1 MTSELPQARRLRL
14 FADADVEMSLVIR
27 CAIYGLACV
36 SYFSFML
43 ICTQWMQTPEG
54 KLVDVLL
61 RCAEDTA
68 YWLPGF
74 LLLAPLALHDL
85 VKASG
90 RMVSPVVRLQNE
102 MQALIQHQSERPL
115 EWHEGETWPQLT
127 ASFNQLRG
135 EILTLRREVA
145 EYESMLGA
153 AATSQLDQLPTTA
166 VLPPEVSLRVEPT
179 ADSAAG

>member
-1 MTSELPQARRLRL
+1 MTTELPQTRRLRL
-14 FADADVEMSLVIR
+14 FVDADIEMSLVIR

-43 ICTQWMQTPEG
+43 ICTQWMQTPET
-54 KLVDVLL
+54 KLMDVLL

-85 VKASG
+85 VKASN
-90 RMVSPVVRLQNE
+90 RMVSPMIRLQNE
-102 MQALIQHQSERPL
+102 MQALIHHQSERPL
-115 EWHEGETWPQLT
+115 ECREGETWPQLT
-127 ASFNQLRG
+127 SSFNQLRG

-145 EYESMLGA
+145 EYETMLGNA
-153 AATSQLDQLPTTA
+153 AISQLAQEPANA
-166 VLPPEVSLRVEPT
+166 VLPSESEPHVEPQ
-179 ADSAAG
+179 SASSAG